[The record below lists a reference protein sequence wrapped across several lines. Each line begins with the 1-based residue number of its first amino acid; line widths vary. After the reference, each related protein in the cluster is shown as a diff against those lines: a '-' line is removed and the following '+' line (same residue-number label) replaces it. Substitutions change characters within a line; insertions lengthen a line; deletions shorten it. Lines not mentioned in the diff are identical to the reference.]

1 MEDSMRV
8 SNGEYELSIFRD
20 EDAESPR
27 EWDNL
32 GKMVCWHR
40 RYALGDKHD
49 FDSPQD
55 FYESAEYKD
64 IFVILPIYLY
74 DHSGITISNDD
85 FGDRWDSGQVGYI
98 YATKDSIRKIFGK
111 EPSQID
117 HKEIIEQLKG
127 ETTTYD
133 QYLQGDVYGFTI
145 ENNSGE
151 VVDSCT
157 GFYGGNIADVIKDM
171 KANSAEEHGGLFSQV
186 ERHSSVVAAMM

>member
-40 RYALGDKHD
+40 RYSLGDKHD

-55 FYESAEYKD
+55 FYESSEYKD

-145 ENNSGE
+145 ENNQGE
-151 VVDSCT
+151 VVDSCS
-157 GFYGGNIADVIKDM
+157 GFYGGNIADVLQEM
-171 KANSAEEHGGLFSQV
+171 KAYTGEEHEGLFSQV